1 MHRTLTPSVNSDRF
15 RRSEHSLKLDNGMN
29 LESKGEGIGHWDKN
43 QGEEPAKGLKFER
56 KTFNLPL
63 LPPTLPI
70 CQTVTV

>member
-15 RRSEHSLKLDNGMN
+15 RRSEHSLKLDNGMK
-29 LESKGEGIGHWDKN
+29 LEKELDIGHKN
-43 QGEEPAKGLKFER
+43 QAEEPAKGLKFER